1 MRDLSELGRSAAP
14 ASCNRVMHG
23 FTIVQIMIILFI
35 VGIMG
40 SVIVD
45 FIIDKYCEED
55 PSSTLCEDMQ
65 PQLKPGLRTAAD
77 GLGTA
82 SGLQ

>member
-1 MRDLSELGRSAAP
+1 MRDLSELGCSAP
-14 ASCNRVMHG
+14 ALCNRLMHG
-23 FTIVQIMIILFI
+23 FTIVQIMLILFI
-35 VGIMG
+35 AGIVGA
-40 SVIVD
+40 VIVD

-55 PSSTLCEDMQ
+55 PSATLCEDMQ

-77 GLGTA
+77 DLGTA